1 MSGGKLMA
9 TIKQEKRLADLEEEI
24 KKIQEK
30 RRALQRKIKAATRK
44 AKNKNLVKL
53 GLMMEKLLTIDIAS
67 EKNRELLVE
76 ALNTKVVIQ
85 DSETK
90 EDIITTNLELIK
102 ETMES
107 LSRKEK
113 VEEVINDLKRKK
125 TERSTKAK
133 AKTKSEK

>member
-30 RRALQRKIKAATRK
+30 RRALQLKIKAEARK

-102 ETMES
+102 ETMKS